1 MTTRIEEFEVYLCC
15 HDRSLGRE
23 NAMSA
28 HLFLPPHHSLNL
40 AKELGILSEGC
51 LTENTGLHVESE
63 QGLES

>member
-1 MTTRIEEFEVYLCC
+1 MTTRIEEFEIYLCC
-15 HDRSLGRE
+15 HDWSLGRE
-23 NAMSA
+23 NA

-40 AKELGILSEGC
+40 EKELGILSEGC